1 MIVVVR
7 SFIDFLK
14 VTSTLPS
21 FSSSPLGEAPIISGT
36 AEITM
41 YTEVITGELRIL
53 QSKQLIFVL
62 PSDSKCTFVS
72 QLRVG
77 LPACVS
83 YHVCVC
89 VSVHYFVSLILGNEA
104 IRLCVSV
111 SCVCVSVSVIFHV
124 VIT

>member
-89 VSVHYFVSLILGNEA
+89 VSVHYFVSLGTGIWY
-104 IRLCVSV
+104 CQ
-111 SCVCVSVSVIFHV
+111 
-124 VIT
+124 